1 MNQETKVFIGI
12 GVITVAILI
21 GAVFLFS
28 KPQSVPQAADT
39 RVVLCAQQQSVG
51 PENSQ
56 VTLIEFSDFQ
66 CPACKAAW
74 PTVEAL
80 TKAYPNQLRF
90 VYRHFPLPQHKFA
103 KDAAY
108 AAEAAGKQGKFWEMS
123 NLLFENQESI
133 SPELF
138 PKLADELRLDL
149 EQFKKDME
157 SQEIKDKVEA
167 DLNDARTLG
176 VNSTPTFYLNGTK
189 VNLANFDDLKTQVEK
204 SLR

>member
-21 GAVFLFS
+21 GAVFLF
-28 KPQSVPQAADT
+28 D
-39 RVVLCAQQQSVG
+39 
-51 PENSQ
+51 
-56 VTLIEFSDFQ
+56 
-66 CPACKAAW
+66 
-74 PTVEAL
+74 
-80 TKAYPNQLRF
+80 
-90 VYRHFPLPQHKFA
+90 
-103 KDAAY
+103 
-108 AAEAAGKQGKFWEMS
+108 
-123 NLLFENQESI
+123 NQESI